1 MQAATSS
8 PALAVPQARD
18 GRSPRTPS
26 PTRAPTQAHGAPA
39 TPCRTAPAD
48 LFFAEDHE
56 LVLAAKALCSSCPL
70 RAACLAGAL
79 ARREPAGV
87 WGGQLFV
94 GGVAVAYRRG
104 RGRPRKDAPPL
115 TPVL

>member
-1 MQAATSS
+1 MQAATPV
-8 PALAVPQARD
+8 PATALPQARD
-18 GRSPRTPS
+18 GRSSLAPPLTPS
-26 PTRAPTQAHGAPA
+26 RGAPA
-39 TPCRTAPAD
+39 PPCRTVPAD
-48 LFFAEDHE
+48 LFFAEEQE
-56 LVLAAKALCSSCPL
+56 LVLAAKALCSPCPL